1 MQKNL
6 YRQSVTIIVALLV
19 PIIPFAIIGEMP
31 GEKWLSATDEN
42 AWLFGLAGGG
52 LLAGDIL
59 LPLPSSIIGTL
70 LGARLGLAPGF
81 LVALAG
87 LTAGHAAGYLVGR
100 FALRRIG
107 ADLPE
112 VPTLLIVFL
121 SRPVPVLA
129 EAMAIAAGASRMPF
143 AHFLGVTIAGNLVY
157 AGVLAANGAM
167 LLPDAL
173 LGPGLFIPM
182 LLPVIAWA
190 IWRWSSR
197 RKPAAAIPD
206 RTRDH

>member
-6 YRQSVTIIVALLV
+6 YRQFLLIIVALLV

-31 GEKWLSATDEN
+31 GEKWLSATDES
-42 AWLFGLAGGG
+42 AWLFALAGGG

-87 LTAGHAAGYLVGR
+87 LTAGHCAGYLAGR
-100 FALRRIG
+100 LALRRVG

-112 VPTLLIVFL
+112 LPTLLIVFL

-143 AHFLGVTIAGNLVY
+143 GHFLGAITAGNVVY

-182 LLPVIAWA
+182 LLPVVAWA
-190 IWRWSSR
+190 IWRWTR
-197 RKPAAAIPD
+197 RQPSGG
-206 RTRDH
+206 T

>member
-1 MQKNL
+1 MQKKRH
-6 YRQSVTIIVALLV
+6 RQFLTIIVALLV
-19 PIIPFAIIGEMP
+19 PILPFAIIGEMP
-31 GEKWLSATDEN
+31 GERWLSATDEN
-42 AWLFGLAGGG
+42 AWLFGLTGGG
-52 LLAGDIL
+52 LLLGDII

-81 LVALAG
+81 LIALVG
-87 LTAGHAAGYLVGR
+87 LTAGHAAGYFLGR
-100 FALRRIG
+100 LALRRVG

-129 EAMAIAAGASRMPF
+129 EAVAIAAGASRMPV
-143 AHFLGVTIAGNLVY
+143 AHYLGIAFAGNVIY
-157 AGVLAANGAM
+157 AAVLAANGAM

-182 LLPVIAWA
+182 LLPVVAWA
-190 IWRWSSR
+190 IWRWAS
-197 RKPAAAIPD
+197 
-206 RTRDH
+206 